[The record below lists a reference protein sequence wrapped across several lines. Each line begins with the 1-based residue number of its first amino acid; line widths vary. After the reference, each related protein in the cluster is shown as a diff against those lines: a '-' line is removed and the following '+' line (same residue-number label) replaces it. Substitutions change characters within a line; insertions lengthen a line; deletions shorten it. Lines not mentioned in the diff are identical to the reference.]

1 MMRTVRIQNLLL
13 NYQRHNMRNII
24 IVLALFVFSSCT
36 IVRVINVK
44 KFSKE
49 LAKSTKNTKSFKT
62 KLQADIKEKKKL
74 LNEVKNYLN
83 NVDNR
88 DLISKLKE
96 LIILEKQS
104 VKISDRLIKNAANLP
119 HQNRRKIKKGSKEYK
134 EVMSYKIKIEKDM
147 KFLKKKSDAI
157 NKVSKEVEQVLIKKK
172 IYRINPKE
180 LSIKI
185 KQEKAKTGHQI
196 SKIEQQIKINEVH
209 IGKRPKLKAKFDNI
223 KVTFGRIKQLRNELY
238 NYLEKLN
245 ESIVKNKHYWVAP
258 GIVGH
263 DYAKQVG
270 SIVAKIKE
278 QAAIYNKQVEQLK

>member
-1 MMRTVRIQNLLL
+1 MK
-13 NYQRHNMRNII
+13 NIV
-24 IVLALFVFSSCT
+24 IVLTLFIISSCA
-36 IVRVINVK
+36 IVRVVNVK
-44 KFSKE
+44 KFNKE
-49 LAKSTKNTKSFKT
+49 FTKSIKNTKSFRS
-62 KLQADIKEKKKL
+62 KLHNDIKEKKKL

-104 VKISDRLIKNAANLP
+104 VKISERLIKSAASLP
-119 HQNRRKIKKGSKEYK
+119 HKNRRKIKKGSTEYK
-134 EVMSYKIKIEKDM
+134 EVMSYKTKIEKDM

-157 NKVSKEVEQVLIKKK
+157 NKVSKEVELILTKKK

-196 SKIEQQIKINEVH
+196 NKIEQQIKINEVH
-209 IGKRPKLKAKFDNI
+209 IGKRPKLKAKFE
-223 KVTFGRIKQLRNELY
+223 KVKTTFGRIKQLRNELY
-238 NYLEKLN
+238 LYLEKLN
-245 ESIVKNKHYWVAP
+245 ETIVKDKHYWVAP

-263 DYAKQVG
+263 DYAEQVG